1 MTDVKIQDSEKK
13 DVKIPDTKTKDVKV
27 SDTSC
32 RTSGADASEAEK
44 KDRSAAA
51 PDCDCNGT
59 TKQMYDVT

>member
-32 RTSGADASEAEK
+32 RTSGADTFEAEK
-44 KDRSAAA
+44 NDRSAAA